1 MLDSLRGAAK
11 DRFDR
16 LELVARHRR
25 DKELMRTAFAGD
37 GVQKALVRAA
47 VRALRIDAIVET
59 GTYIGKTSMWLG
71 ATFRHCDVYTS
82 EVDPAV
88 YEGARL
94 ALSRLR
100 NVHPYLADSAPW
112 IAGLCAGELRGRAT
126 LFFLDAH
133 GMSRDW
139 RCEHPLLAELR
150 SIRAREDPSIVI
162 IDDFK
167 VPGRPDYAFLVDET
181 DTSVGFPEAQR
192 MSLAG
197 GLDMDLIADVVDESD
212 AVLYPAYNYD
222 DALRYQSDPAFAFLI
237 GYVVLAHRCPA
248 ARLDPLLSSRL
259 VTRHYRRER

>member
-1 MLDSLRGAAK
+1 MLDRLRLAAK

-37 GVQKALVRAA
+37 GVEKAFVRAA
-47 VRALRIDAIVET
+47 VKALRIDSIVET

-71 ATFRHCDVYTS
+71 ATFRNCDVYTS
-82 EVDPAV
+82 EVVPEM
-88 YEGARL
+88 YEGARQ

-112 IAGLCAGELRGRAT
+112 IAGLCAGELRGRST

-133 GMSRDW
+133 GMSREW
-139 RCEHPLLAELR
+139 GREHPLFAELR
-150 SIRAREDPSIVI
+150 SIQEREDPSIVI

-167 VPGRPDYAFLVDET
+167 VPGRPDYAFLVGET
-181 DTSVGFPEAQR
+181 GTSVAFPEAER
-192 MSLAG
+192 LSLDG
-197 GLDMDLIADVVDESD
+197 GLDMDLIAGVVDESD
-212 AVLYPAYNYD
+212 AVLYPAYTYE
-222 DALRYQSDPAFAFLI
+222 DALRYQSAPAFDFLV
-237 GYVVLAHRCPA
+237 GYVVLAHACPA
-248 ARLDPLLSSRL
+248 ARLGPLLSNRL